1 MAGRRSVAADR
12 SAQPR
17 QRRNQF
23 RQRIDLRI
31 GAQLAA
37 RLVAIAVARADHGD
51 AGGARCG
58 NVIRAIADKGEAA
71 AAAAPLRFEDR
82 VRRGLGL
89 ALAHGIASDDRD
101 EMIGEVERSE
111 DLPREAFELIGHHH
125 HRDIAFAQQRERFA
139 GMRIGLC
146 VDRVVVR
153 VIGQH
158 RLVELAEFVVGQAAL
173 LVHRALQHDLCA
185 AADEVAGVVR
195 RDGREAAEVQRVID
209 CSTKVAVGFEQRSV
223 EIETDDGKG
232 QVAHGSGGGGRF
244 FKLQANGGKAPR
256 MNMTRDFAAIV
267 LAAGKGTR
275 MKSDLHKVLH
285 PIAGR
290 PMLDHLLATVDALQP
305 AKKVVVV
312 GAGRDQLENALA
324 GSAETCLQEPQL
336 GTGHAVQQAEES
348 LTDHSG
354 DVLVLYGDVPFVKGE
369 TMQAMLD
376 RLHAEDRPKVV
387 VLGFEPDDP
396 GHYGRVIADA
406 DGRIDKMVEFKDA
419 SEEERACRLC
429 NSGVMAARSADMF
442 ELLRRVGNDNA
453 QGEYYLVDIV
463 NIANADG
470 DSCAVVSADTPA
482 EVTGINSRA
491 ELARAEAQWQELKR
505 EDAMTEGVTLT
516 APETVFFSWDTA
528 LAPDVTVEPH
538 VVFGPGVSVASGAR
552 IRAFSHLEGARVG
565 EGCSVGPYARLR
577 PGAVMEKDSF
587 VGNFV
592 EMKQATL
599 GEGAKASHLTYLGD
613 AEVGAGANIGAGT
626 ITCNYDGYFKH
637 KTVIGERAFIG
648 SNSALIAPVR
658 IGTDAIVAAG
668 SAVSRD
674 VGDGDLR
681 MVRGEQVVKPG
692 WADRFH
698 DAMKK
703 KKAADRR

>member
-1 MAGRRSVAADR
+1 M
-12 SAQPR
+12 
-17 QRRNQF
+17 
-23 RQRIDLRI
+23 
-31 GAQLAA
+31 
-37 RLVAIAVARADHGD
+37 
-51 AGGARCG
+51 
-58 NVIRAIADKGEAA
+58 
-71 AAAAPLRFEDR
+71 
-82 VRRGLGL
+82 
-89 ALAHGIASDDRD
+89 
-101 EMIGEVERSE
+101 
-111 DLPREAFELIGHHH
+111 
-125 HRDIAFAQQRERFA
+125 
-139 GMRIGLC
+139 
-146 VDRVVVR
+146 
-153 VIGQH
+153 
-158 RLVELAEFVVGQAAL
+158 
-173 LVHRALQHDLCA
+173 
-185 AADEVAGVVR
+185 
-195 RDGREAAEVQRVID
+195 
-209 CSTKVAVGFEQRSV
+209 
-223 EIETDDGKG
+223 
-232 QVAHGSGGGGRF
+232 
-244 FKLQANGGKAPR
+244 
-256 MNMTRDFAAIV
+256 
-267 LAAGKGTR
+267 
-275 MKSDLHKVLH
+275 
-285 PIAGR
+285 
-290 PMLDHLLATVDALQP
+290 
-305 AKKVVVV
+305 
-312 GAGRDQLENALA
+312 
-324 GSAETCLQEPQL
+324 
-336 GTGHAVQQAEES
+336 
-348 LTDHSG
+348 
-354 DVLVLYGDVPFVKGE
+354 
-369 TMQAMLD
+369 
-376 RLHAEDRPKVV
+376 

-505 EDAMTEGVTLT
+505 EEAMAEGVTLT
-516 APETVFFSWDTA
+516 APDTVFFSWDTD
-528 LAPDVTVEPH
+528 LAADVTVEPH
-538 VVFGPGVSVASGAR
+538 VVFGPRVSVARGAR

-703 KKAADRR
+703 KKAADRK